1 MPLTALFMGPQPE
14 CQRTRAER
22 EHAHTYC
29 RECPNIFHI
38 YNIIRYNAP
47 GGTPSP
53 APACPVIKT
62 GRPRNFAATL
72 QMPTQMPR
80 LTTNIQW
87 MAERSRRWE
96 IGRRNLATDST
107 QKANTKTHFAYQGIN
122 ICCPLSRSSL
132 LLYSHCQVLVVD
144 PTNEDSFYL

>member
-14 CQRTRAER
+14 GQRTRAER

-62 GRPRNFAATL
+62 GRAT
-72 QMPTQMPR
+72 QFCGHIA
-80 LTTNIQW
+80 N
-87 MAERSRRWE
+87 
-96 IGRRNLATDST
+96 
-107 QKANTKTHFAYQGIN
+107 ANTNAQADHKHPMDGRKEQKMGIWSEE
-122 ICCPLSRSSL
+122 PGHR
-132 LLYSHCQVLVVD
+132 
-144 PTNEDSFYL
+144 